1 MKTYMQPELQIMCFS
16 ADVITS
22 SGPNTDAQWDFFME

>member
-1 MKTYMQPELQIMCFS
+1 MKIYMQPELLIVCLQ

-22 SGPNTDAQWDFFME
+22 SGPNTDEQWDFFTE